1 VFRFVAVLLF
11 LPSLALAQDGGN
23 QCSVTRTPAQPPS
36 RHDVLITGQYQGKD
50 FAFKISVDGKPAAD
64 PSTPSETLAADCSL
78 TS

>member
-1 VFRFVAVLLF
+1 MF
-11 LPSLALAQDGGN
+11 LPSLVLAQEGGK
-23 QCSVTRTPAQPPS
+23 QCLVTRTPAQLPP

-64 PSTPSETLAADCSL
+64 PSAPKETLAADCSL